1 MVKTLKNKNKA
12 TMQTQNGVF
21 VQTATFNAH
30 MLIALKQKVYE
41 LLQANNTITTL
52 EVKLALRKSNT
63 KDTWNQVDVSRAMQ
77 FMADNGELTFHDNGT
92 YRTYS
97 MATTIPAKNS
107 NFGSVTLN
115 GKPQQPVSK
124 NVIVPKTTMGK
135 KLAKVKAPK
144 APVKK
149 ETIGKNKALQVIQGT
164 NNKFFGVTFTKK
176 DNTERKMT
184 CRIDKNDLTPTALGY
199 LRVIDTVENVV
210 KNLNLQTLSEIRT
223 NNTIY
228 KIR

>member
-1 MVKTLKNKNKA
+1 
-12 TMQTQNGVF
+12 MQTQNSNVF

-52 EVKLALRKSNT
+52 EVKLALRKSNPR
-63 KDTWNQVDVSRAMQ
+63 DTWNQVDVSRAMQ

-97 MATTIPAKNS
+97 MATTLPARS
-107 NFGSVTLN
+107 SAGTVTIN
-115 GKPQQPVSK
+115 NKHQQQTGK

-176 DNTERKMT
+176 DGSERKMT

-199 LRVIDTVENVV
+199 LRVIDTQELGVV

>member
-1 MVKTLKNKNKA
+1 
-12 TMQTQNGVF
+12 MQTQNSNVF

-30 MLIALKQKVYE
+30 MLIALKQEVYK

-52 EVKLALRKSNT
+52 EVKLALRKSNPR
-63 KDTWNQVDVSRAMQ
+63 DIWNQVDVSRAMQ

-97 MATTIPAKNS
+97 MATTVPARS
-107 NFGSVTLN
+107 SFGKATVTA
-115 GKPQQPVSK
+115 QPTNQSTASS
-124 NVIVPKTTMGK
+124 KTTMGK

-144 APVKK
+144 AQVKK

-176 DNTERKMT
+176 DGTERKMT
-184 CRIDKNDLTPTALGY
+184 CRIDKNDLTPTSLGY
-199 LRVIDTVENVV
+199 LRVIDTQELGVV